1 MKADDQGFQS
11 AVVSSL
17 GLTYDSRSDDVFET
31 RSLQNPRVILSHLC
45 SCGTDVVSK
54 IAALVCSPTFKC
66 LIVLQACCTED
77 WVAKFSSRRPYVQ
90 KINK

>member
-31 RSLQNPRVILSHLC
+31 RSLQNSRVILSHLC
-45 SCGTDVVSK
+45 SCAEVIESK
-54 IAALVCSPTFKC
+54 ICMPGADRGF
-66 LIVLQACCTED
+66 
-77 WVAKFSSRRPYVQ
+77 
-90 KINK
+90 